1 MAQQNPTKMERD
13 IEELK
18 KQIWLLTLKIR
29 NLKETTSKLKRAINH
44 SESEALS
51 VSEDSQ
57 PVARKSRARS
67 HLNDL

>member
-29 NLKETTSKLKRAINH
+29 NLKETTTKLKRAISL
-44 SESEALS
+44 SETEALS
-51 VSEDSQ
+51 VSEDSR
-57 PVARKSRARS
+57 PVGKRS
-67 HLNDL
+67 KTKTLRDDI

>member
-1 MAQQNPTKMERD
+1 MAQQNPTKVEKD

-29 NLKETTSKLKRAINH
+29 NLKETTGKLKRAINL

-57 PVARKSRARS
+57 PAARKNRPKPR
-67 HLNDL
+67 LIDF